1 MTSNAVPAANGP
13 GVNPGPDGLPKPIA
27 GRPITEMTEDV
38 RFALSMAGGVSLA
51 VWMGGVSREVNLLQ
65 QASDAR
71 SRSGGGITPPW
82 AGPVEAES
90 AWDASVRTL
99 YQNLLELLDVTVTVD
114 VLSGTSAG
122 GINAALLGMSSA
134 DGLDLGMLRDL
145 WLDTGSLDILLR
157 DPGEKNPPS
166 LMQGDRVLYA
176 KLAAG
181 IQSLHNAPR
190 ARAAH
195 EPRKTTVYIT
205 TTMMSGETSRFTD
218 SYGTLVPDVDHH
230 GLFTFD
236 ERALAPQDAYSDG
249 SPLTALALAAR
260 SSASFPG
267 AFEPSF
273 IPIGEPG
280 ESDPGVPARPDMHDY
295 ANMTRSHWVADGGL
309 LANRPLTP
317 LLSTVFARPADRE
330 VRRVL
335 AFVVPD
341 GGGNADPQD
350 IPEDKWGKPFTL
362 ATALRN
368 DLDAQLSQSIATD
381 LEAIRA
387 HNERVQ
393 AGHDLRRT
401 LAEIGVRLDGQR
413 LVTPRMMD
421 DYTRQQGAALAR
433 PLLKELMRQMTT
445 MKLPGSWEKELGLGP
460 GRPAEQ
466 PPIEQ
471 RLARTMMAEFT
482 REWRYPPIGAYQ
494 GSSRSGSRPD
504 AERSSEA
511 ASPPGS
517 SRSGNPGTGEP
528 PPSDGGGRARTA
540 DPFYQMA
547 LFGLPALHGAQ
558 AIAVHLVRLG
568 YLCAND
574 KDDRGRLAAHRKE
587 IRKAV
592 EPPAPFDDHKWVG
605 EYVRSKAKAQTIPA
619 LEELATQL
627 AAAKR
632 TELKIGLSTDDDRQQ
647 PVAESW
653 RQLGK
658 AVISLL
664 ATLDKLAAGR
674 PSDRP
679 QHSDAAEAITTYTNF
694 FRHPISPNGQTGREV
709 ASRLLDL
716 IIAQR
721 ALQPVEA
728 EVDQPV
734 EFIQISANTRTL
746 LSDQTAVTKLRGDE
760 LHHFAAFYKSSWRA
774 FDWMWGRLDGCGWL
788 VHILLDPRRILAVC
802 ENDPKTFGKADV
814 RPENFLQKL
823 LPAVGMTA
831 VDSRTRASLLKD
843 LEFLK
848 GPEKGIPASLPN
860 FALFLA
866 RAWQDLVAANELPII
881 ARQMLA
887 DDGHLPASITQ
898 GQPESDA
905 VAAGKPASR
914 SSAKPAAQ
922 ARNSKPAVPPNRWAA
937 TVLEMRDSG
946 ASPGSMAAQLPACP
960 VQNETLGGQLR
971 TPAFARTAS
980 KAAAVATAALATAP
994 ETPPSIRPVLTSAR
1008 TVTHTGYRATQV
1020 TGGNPLKMLIGG
1032 LVLAV
1037 IGGVLA
1043 TQGMIIVGMTG
1054 TIIALAGLYL
1064 VALGAWGLHRG
1075 VLGAIVGIT
1084 ALALI
1089 AALTLAWVRKFLWGD
1104 GAKTAGWVPGHV
1116 IPWLRTTWWGGLTLL
1131 GGFLALAAIFGI
1143 LMQLRARHD
1152 LGHISPYAN
1161 SKQAKPQYS
1170 AMSSPDRFLDVLT
1183 WPWRFPGR

>member
-1 MTSNAVPAANGP
+1 
-13 GVNPGPDGLPKPIA
+13 
-27 GRPITEMTEDV
+27 MTEDV
-38 RFALSMAGGVSLA
+38 RFAVSMAGGVSLA

-71 SRSGGGITPPW
+71 PRKDGTTTPW
-82 AGPVEAES
+82 AAPDPGES
-90 AWDASVRTL
+90 ARDAAVRTL
-99 YQNLLELLDVTVTVD
+99 YRNLLELLDITVTVD

-181 IQSLHNAPR
+181 IQLLHNSRPR
-190 ARAAH
+190 ATAPH

-249 SPLTALALAAR
+249 SSLTALALAAR

-280 ESDPGVPARPDMHDY
+280 ESDPGVPARPDMRDY

-309 LANRPLTP
+309 LANRPLSP

-330 VRRVL
+330 VRRIL

-341 GGGNADPQD
+341 GGGNANPEDT
-350 IPEDKWGKPFTL
+350 PEDKWGEPFTL

-368 DLDAQLSQSIATD
+368 DLNAQLSQSIATD
-381 LEAIRA
+381 LEAIRT
-387 HNERVQ
+387 HNERIQ

-401 LAEIGVRLDGQR
+401 LAEIGVRLDGR
-413 LVTPRMMD
+413 GLVTPRMVE
-421 DYTRQQGAALAR
+421 DYARQQGAALTR
-433 PLLKELMRQMTT
+433 PLLKELMRQLTT
-445 MKLPGSWEKELGLGP
+445 MKLPGRWQKELELRP
-460 GRPAEQ
+460 DQPAEQ

-471 RLARTMMAEFT
+471 RLAATMVAEFT
-482 REWRYPPIGAYQ
+482 KDWRYPPVSADQSSSGA
-494 GSSRSGSRPD
+494 GTRAD
-504 AERSSEA
+504 AERSTETGSA
-511 ASPPGS
+511 PG
-517 SRSGNPGTGEP
+517 RSLDNAGTAG
-528 PPSDGGGRARTA
+528 PPSDGGGHVGIAY
-540 DPFYQMA
+540 PFGQMA
-547 LFGLPALHGAQ
+547 RFGLPALHAAQ

-568 YLCAND
+568 YARAIDEPERKQLAEHRLKIRDAVPPPVPFND
-574 KDDRGRLAAHRKE
+574 RKS
-587 IRKAV
+587 
-592 EPPAPFDDHKWVG
+592 VG
-605 EYVRSKAKAQTIPA
+605 KQVRSKAEAQTVPA
-619 LEELATQL
+619 LKEVAENL
-627 AAAKR
+627 AATKR
-632 TELKIGLSTDDDRQQ
+632 TALKIGPSTPGD
-647 PVAESW
+647 PEAVTEGW
-653 RQLGK
+653 RRLGE
-658 AVISLL
+658 AVIPLL
-664 ATLDKLAAGR
+664 ATLGGLAAGR
-674 PSDRP
+674 PNERP
-679 QHSDAAEAITTYTNF
+679 QRKDAAEAITTYTTYLK
-694 FRHPISPNGQTGREV
+694 HPTSPDGLTGGAV

-716 IIAQR
+716 VIAER

-734 EFIQISANTRTL
+734 EFIQISANTRTS
-746 LSDQTAVTKLRGDE
+746 LSDQTTVKKLRGDE

-788 VHILLDPRRILAVC
+788 VHILLDPRRILAIC
-802 ENDPKTFGKADV
+802 ENNPETFGERDE
-814 RPENFLQKL
+814 RPENFLGKL
-823 LPAVGMTA
+823 LQAVGMTG
-831 VDSRTRASLLKD
+831 VDSGTEANLLED

-848 GPEKGIPASLPN
+848 APKKEIPASLPN

-866 RAWQDLVAANELPII
+866 RAWQDLIAANELPIV

-887 DDGHLPASITQ
+887 DDGHLPASIPQ
-898 GQPESDA
+898 SQPEPAAAA
-905 VAAGKPASR
+905 VAKPASSAGTKQTGQGRGGKPA
-914 SSAKPAAQ
+914 A
-922 ARNSKPAVPPNRWAA
+922 PPNRWAT
-937 TVLEMRDSG
+937 TVLEMRDNG
-946 ASPGSMAAQLPACP
+946 APAGSIAAMLRTCP

-971 TPAFARTAS
+971 TPVFARTAS

-1008 TVTHTGYRATQV
+1008 TVTRTGYRATQV
-1020 TGGNPLKMLIGG
+1020 TGGSPLKMLIVG

-1037 IGGVLA
+1037 IGSVLA

-1054 TIIALAGLYL
+1054 TIIALIGLYL

-1075 VLGAIVGIT
+1075 LLGAIIGIT
-1084 ALALI
+1084 TLALI

-1131 GGFLALAAIFGI
+1131 GGFLALAAIIGV
-1143 LMQLRARHD
+1143 LVHRRARHNP
-1152 LGHISPYAN
+1152 GRITPNAN
-1161 SKQAKPQYS
+1161 SQQTEMPRTSRS
-1170 AMSSPDRFLDVLT
+1170 A
-1183 WPWRFPGR
+1183 

>member
-1 MTSNAVPAANGP
+1 MTSNAAAAANGP
-13 GVNPGPDGLPKPIA
+13 DASPGAADLPDLIDVCPV
-27 GRPITEMTEDV
+27 TEMTEDV
-38 RFALSMAGGVSLA
+38 RFAVSMAGGVSLA
-51 VWMGGVSREVNLLQ
+51 IWMGGVSREVNLLQ

-71 SRSGGGITPPW
+71 PRKDGTKTPW
-82 AGPVEAES
+82 AGPDRGES
-90 AWDASVRTL
+90 ARDAAVRTL
-99 YQNLLELLDVTVTVD
+99 YQNLLGLLDGTVTVD

-157 DPGEKNPPS
+157 DPSEKNPPS

-190 ARAAH
+190 PSTPH
-195 EPRKTTVYIT
+195 EPRKTTVYVT

-249 SPLTALALAAR
+249 SSLTALALAAR

-280 ESDPGVPARPDMHDY
+280 ESGAGVPARPDMRDY
-295 ANMTRSHWVADGGL
+295 ANMTRSHWVADGGV

-330 VRRVL
+330 VRRIL

-341 GGGNADPQD
+341 GGGNANPED
-350 IPEDKWGKPFTL
+350 IPEDKWGEPFTL

-381 LEAIRA
+381 LQAIRT
-387 HNERVQ
+387 HNERIQ

-401 LAEIGVRLDGQR
+401 LAEIGVRLAGQR

-421 DYTRQQGAALAR
+421 DYARQQGAALAR
-433 PLLKELMRQMTT
+433 PLLEELMRQLTT
-445 MKLPGSWEKELGLGP
+445 MKLPGRWKKDL
-460 GRPAEQ
+460 RPDRSAKQ

-471 RLARTMMAEFT
+471 RLAATMVAEFT
-482 REWRYPPIGAYQ
+482 QDWRYPPTGADQ
-494 GSSRSGSRPD
+494 GSSGAGAQAD
-504 AERSSEA
+504 AERSTETGTA
-511 ASPPGS
+511 PYRSPFD
-517 SRSGNPGTGEP
+517 NVGTAE
-528 PPSDGGGRARTA
+528 PPSDGGGHVGID
-540 DPFYQMA
+540 DPFAQMA
-547 LFGLPALHGAQ
+547 RFGLPALHAAQ

-568 YLCAND
+568 YARAIDEPERKQLAEHREEIKNAVPSPVAFND
-574 KDDRGRLAAHRKE
+574 RKS
-587 IRKAV
+587 
-592 EPPAPFDDHKWVG
+592 VG
-605 EYVRSKAKAQTIPA
+605 EQVRSKAEAQTVPA
-619 LEELATQL
+619 LEELAKDL
-627 AAAKR
+627 ATAKR
-632 TELKIGLSTDDDRQQ
+632 TALKIGPSTPKDRQALAQ
-647 PVAESW
+647 GWQQFE
-653 RQLGK
+653 K
-658 AVISLL
+658 AVVPLL
-664 ATLDKLAAGR
+664 ATLDQLAARR
-674 PSDRP
+674 PSERP
-679 QHSDAAEAITTYTNF
+679 QRKHAAEAITTYTTYLN
-694 FRHPISPNGQTGREV
+694 PATSPDGQTEGAV
-709 ASRLLDL
+709 VSRLLEL
-716 IIAQR
+716 VIAQR

-746 LSDQTAVTKLRGDE
+746 LSDQTTVKKLRGDE

-802 ENDPKTFGKADV
+802 ENDPDTFGERDE
-814 RPENFLQKL
+814 RPENFLDKL
-823 LPAVGMTA
+823 LQAIGMTGVHSGIKA
-831 VDSRTRASLLKD
+831 DLLED

-848 GPEKGIPASLPN
+848 DPKKEIPGSLPN

-866 RAWQDLVAANELPII
+866 RAWQELIAANELPVV
-881 ARQMLA
+881 ARQILA

-898 GQPESDA
+898 SQPEHDA
-905 VAAGKPASR
+905 VTMAKPASSTGTKQTGQSRR
-914 SSAKPAAQ
+914 SKPAA
-922 ARNSKPAVPPNRWAA
+922 PPNSWAT
-937 TVLEMRDSG
+937 TVVEMRDSG
-946 ASPGSMAAQLPACP
+946 AAAESIAAMLRTCP

-994 ETPPSIRPVLTSAR
+994 EAPASIRPVLTSAR

-1020 TGGNPLKMLIGG
+1020 TGGSPLKMLIAGV
-1032 LVLAV
+1032 VLAV

-1043 TQGMIIVGMTG
+1043 TQGMIIVGMSG
-1054 TIIALAGLYL
+1054 TIIALVGLYL
-1064 VALGAWGLHRG
+1064 IALGAWGLHRG
-1075 VLGAIVGIT
+1075 LLGAIVGIT
-1084 ALALI
+1084 TLALI

-1131 GGFLALAAIFGI
+1131 GGFLALAAIIGI
-1143 LMQLRARHD
+1143 LVHRRTRHN
-1152 LGHISPYAN
+1152 LGHVTPN
-1161 SKQAKPQYS
+1161 AKS
-1170 AMSSPDRFLDVLT
+1170 
-1183 WPWRFPGR
+1183 